1 MILVR
6 LVKRNILVYTR
17 DRANIFFSLLSML
30 IIIGLMAIFL
40 GNMNADN
47 LVNLLKQYGGE
58 RDAAKDLAN
67 AKQLVMMWTL
77 SGIVVVNAVTI
88 TLAMVGIMVEDEDQK
103 KLMSFYIAP
112 VNRALFVMGYVIA
125 AIIMGVIMCLLT
137 VILGEL
143 YLCVTGGLLL
153 TIAQLGKIL
162 PLILLIVFMAACMV
176 FFITNFVHSTSS
188 FSGLSTLVGTL
199 VGFLAAIY
207 LPMGMLP
214 ANIQTVLKC
223 FPLLHGC
230 SLMREVFTEQA
241 LTATFTNCPKELMD
255 GYKEYMGM
263 TLSWGGQVVDN
274 RIKVAFLLI
283 SGIIF
288 VLISALIQKRRNTVY
303 R

>member
-17 DRANIFFSLLSML
+17 NRSNIFFSLLSML

-40 GNMNADN
+40 GNLNTDN

-103 KLMSFYIAP
+103 KLMGFYIAP
-112 VNRALFVMGYVIA
+112 VNRGLFVMGYVIA
-125 AIIMGVIMCLLT
+125 AIIMGIIMCLLT

-143 YLCVTGGLLL
+143 YLGVTGGLLL

-176 FFITNFVHSTSS
+176 FFMTNFVHSTSA
-188 FSGLSTLVGTL
+188 FSGLSTIVGTL

-214 ANIQTVLKC
+214 VNIQNVLKC

-241 LTATFTNCPKELMD
+241 LTATFTNCPKELIE

-288 VLISALIQKRRNTVY
+288 VLISALIQRRRNTVY

>member
-1 MILVR
+1 MILVN

-40 GNMNADN
+40 GNMNTDN
-47 LVNLLKQYGGE
+47 LVNLLNKYGGQ
-58 RDAAKDLAN
+58 RDVVMDREN
-67 AKQLVMMWTL
+67 AKNLVMMWTL

-103 KLMSFYIAP
+103 RLMSFYIAP
-112 VNRALFVMGYVIA
+112 VNRGLFVMGYVIA

-143 YLCVTGGLLL
+143 YIGVTGGLLL
-153 TIAQLGKIL
+153 TISQMGKIL
-162 PLILLIVFMAACMV
+162 PLILLIVFMSACMV
-176 FFITNFVHSTSS
+176 FFMTNFVHSTSA
-188 FSGLSTLVGTL
+188 FSGLSTIVGTL

-214 ANIQTVLKC
+214 ANIQNVLKC

-241 LTATFTNCPKELMD
+241 LTATFSNCPNKLME
-255 GYKEYMGM
+255 GYKDYMGM
-263 TLSWGGQVVDN
+263 TLSWGGGVIDN
-274 RIKVAFLLI
+274 RIKVVFLLI